1 MNDKINTKILLV
13 GKSGSGKNTVQ
24 DYLVSKYGLKPL
36 VSYTTRA
43 KRYPEE
49 DTHIFITEK
58 EYEEIK
64 QEEKLIA
71 YTFYN
76 GNHYFATEKQFR
88 ESDIYIIDIE
98 GIKYIESLKI
108 NIPYIVIYLD
118 VPEHI
123 RKERMSA
130 RNDNQSMID
139 ERIRYDEIAFKDIGQ
154 YSNHFIPNFDSE
166 QTAEEIAKCLGIA
179 KYNLYK
185 LSAEREIVDKLC
197 QIQTLIRRIH
207 PSVHNI
213 RINMENCFDNPLEYG
228 NNYDIIGYDTIGCDT
243 TGAKDSKIDTIYYL
257 SMCTSDEGSGNAKY
271 LKRAGYKMPNEF
283 DYSMKTTR
291 IK

>member
-1 MNDKINTKILLV
+1 MNNKINTKILLV

-49 DTHIFITEK
+49 DTHTFITEQ

-64 QEEKLIA
+64 KKEKIIA

-108 NIPYIVIYLD
+108 NIPYMVIYLD

-139 ERIRYDEIAFKDIGQ
+139 ERIRYDEIAFKDITK
-154 YSNHFIPNFDSE
+154 YSDNFIYNLDSE
-166 QTAEEIAKCLGIA
+166 KTAEEIAEYLGLS
-179 KYNLYK
+179 KNNQYK
-185 LSAEREIVDKLC
+185 LVTEREIIDKLC
-197 QIQTLIRRIH
+197 QIQMLIRSIH
-207 PSVHNI
+207 PNVHYI
-213 RINMENCFDNPLEYG
+213 EINMENCFDNPLEYD
-228 NNYDIIGYDTIGCDT
+228 NNYIISGKNNNNDPTWDYTIW
-243 TGAKDSKIDTIYYL
+243 
-257 SMCTSDEGSGNAKY
+257 TSDNESGNAKY

-283 DYSMKTTR
+283 KHSMKTTR
-291 IK
+291 IR